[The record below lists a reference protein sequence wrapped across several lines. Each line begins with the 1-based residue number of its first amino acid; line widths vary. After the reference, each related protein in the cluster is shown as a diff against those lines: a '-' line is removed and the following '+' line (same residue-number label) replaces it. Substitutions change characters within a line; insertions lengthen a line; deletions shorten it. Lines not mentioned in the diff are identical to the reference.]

1 MAILKKHDLN
11 PDGVRIVVN
20 WDDMVVGS
28 SVFILSI
35 NVQEALSQIRDVM
48 NDRWSKFGDLSNG
61 ALRFLDEDT
70 KRWLLEQANGNKV
83 RLSVLVASI
92 IKDAYAEERS

>member
-11 PDGVRIVVN
+11 PDGVRILVN
-20 WDDMVVGS
+20 WNDMVVGS

-48 NDRWSKFGDLSNG
+48 NDKGWEYQMQIRVE
-61 ALRFLDEDT
+61 DE
-70 KRWLLEQANGNKV
+70 KLGV
-83 RLSVLVASI
+83 RVWRLT
-92 IKDAYAEERS
+92 

>member
-1 MAILKKHDLN
+1 MAILKKYDLN

-48 NDRWSKFGDLSNG
+48 NDKGWEYQMQIRVE
-61 ALRFLDEDT
+61 DE
-70 KRWLLEQANGNKV
+70 KLGV
-83 RLSVLVASI
+83 RVWRLT
-92 IKDAYAEERS
+92 

>member
-48 NDRWSKFGDLSNG
+48 NDRGWEYQMQI
-61 ALRFLDEDT
+61 RVEDE
-70 KRWLLEQANGNKV
+70 KLGV
-83 RLSVLVASI
+83 RVWRLT
-92 IKDAYAEERS
+92 

>member
-11 PDGVRIVVN
+11 PDGVRIGVN

-48 NDRWSKFGDLSNG
+48 NDRGWEYQMQI
-61 ALRFLDEDT
+61 RVEDE
-70 KRWLLEQANGNKV
+70 KLGV
-83 RLSVLVASI
+83 RVWRLT
-92 IKDAYAEERS
+92 